1 MAALEVEPRRQEAQ
15 PVAPP
20 PVQDVVG
27 PPIELRSVLRAVGS
41 IVAPTTLLTSLL
53 YYFGFAHSASFLR
66 YFGLDISLLGLSTQ
80 DYLIRSVDVLFVP
93 LVVTFTVGSLILW
106 AQGRLLDRISAAPDA
121 DRRLRLASI
130 VLATTGLVVFVVG
143 LTGIF
148 VIESRARFGLQF
160 PLCFGAGAVLIAYAS
175 RLHARSER
183 STTGRAGGRSTALL
197 EVAGAFLLVSL
208 SLFWASTNYGAA
220 VGTSRARQ
228 FEREF
233 RSYPEA
239 IVYSKESLHLEAPGV
254 TETSCAEP
262 AGGFRFR
269 YDGLRLMIRSAGK
282 YFLLPEAW
290 TRDGGVA
297 LVVPESDAVRLQFI
311 ARPSTAPAT
320 SPGIKC

>member
-1 MAALEVEPRRQEAQ
+1 M
-15 PVAPP
+15 
-20 PVQDVVG
+20 QDDAG
-27 PPIELRSVLRAVGS
+27 PPIELRSVLRAIGS
-41 IVAPTTLLTSLL
+41 VVAPTTLLTSLL

-106 AQGRLLDRISAAPDA
+106 GQARALDRITAAPDA
-121 DRRLRLASI
+121 DRRLRWASLA
-130 VLATTGLVVFVVG
+130 LAATGLLVFTIG

-148 VIESRARFGLQF
+148 VIKSRARFGLQF
-160 PLCFGAGAVLIAYAS
+160 PLCFGAGAVLVAYAS
-175 RLHARSER
+175 RLHARSVR
-183 STTGRAGGRSTALL
+183 SRTGAAVRSTALL

-208 SLFWASTNYGAA
+208 SLFWASTNYGTA

-233 RSYPEA
+233 RSYPAA
-239 IVYSKESLHLEAPGV
+239 IVYSQESLHLEAPGV

-269 YDGLRLMIRSAGK
+269 YDGLRLMIRSAGR

-297 LVVPESDAVRLQFI
+297 LMIPESDRVRLQFI
-311 ARPSTAPAT
+311 ARPSAALAT
-320 SPGIKC
+320 TGGIRC